1 MGSNNKSN
9 KVLMSILG
17 CLVAVTWLVGIY
29 ALNKEG
35 TKGDVNYEPDSIIVE
50 YAEEMPLT
58 EDKMVDYTEF
68 ADFQEYRYYRGTTS
82 VNVTVL
88 LTRYGSGLYLVKNT
102 FNSGETSESVRALS
116 TEDAQAVLEL
126 LKNYE
131 VTSPSSDEVLDGS
144 ISEYAG
150 IVLESVGIEI

>member
-1 MGSNNKSN
+1 M
-9 KVLMSILG
+9 
-17 CLVAVTWLVGIY
+17 
-29 ALNKEG
+29 
-35 TKGDVNYEPDSIIVE
+35 
-50 YAEEMPLT
+50 
-58 EDKMVDYTEF
+58 
-68 ADFQEYRYYRGTTS
+68 
-82 VNVTVL
+82 L

-150 IVLESVGIEI
+150 IVIGGSYNAIKPIDLESVGIEI

>member
-17 CLVAVTWLVGIY
+17 CLVAATWIVGIY

-58 EDKMVDYTEF
+58 EDKMVDYT
-68 ADFQEYRYYRGTTS
+68 
-82 VNVTVL
+82 
-88 LTRYGSGLYLVKNT
+88 
-102 FNSGETSESVRALS
+102 
-116 TEDAQAVLEL
+116 
-126 LKNYE
+126 
-131 VTSPSSDEVLDGS
+131 
-144 ISEYAG
+144 
-150 IVLESVGIEI
+150 